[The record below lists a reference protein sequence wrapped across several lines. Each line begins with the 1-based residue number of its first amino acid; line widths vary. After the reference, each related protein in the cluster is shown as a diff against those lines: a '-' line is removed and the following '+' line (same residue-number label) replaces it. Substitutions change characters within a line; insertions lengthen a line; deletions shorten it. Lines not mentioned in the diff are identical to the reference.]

1 MARYLIAYIGHLD
14 EAVTILN
21 DIAKINNK
29 PEIDPDD
36 RTRIRR
42 LIRRESK
49 KRKIFNYYHLFS
61 FKSLRYIT
69 IPTFIV
75 NMVFN
80 VSYYGIQYSFN
91 ELGLELFY
99 NALYVGIAEVLSYLL
114 ACNYNFFLKLVNYV
128 IDYLIPRTERR
139 KSVLIGYLLT
149 TLVCF
154 CYFADLDGMTQTVFM
169 FVIFF
174 AI

>member
-1 MARYLIAYIGHLD
+1 MA
-14 EAVTILN
+14 ILN

-61 FKSLRYIT
+61 FKSLRSIT

-99 NALYVGIAEVLSYLL
+99 NALYVGIAEVISYLL
-114 ACNYNFFLKLVNYV
+114 ACKYY
-128 IDYLIPRTERR
+128 
-139 KSVLIGYLLT
+139 
-149 TLVCF
+149 
-154 CYFADLDGMTQTVFM
+154 
-169 FVIFF
+169 
-174 AI
+174 